1 MTDAA
6 GGGARVGPPP
16 AGAPSAAGGRPLGF
30 GLIGTGMAGGCSAC
44 ELEFVEGAR
53 LAAVCSRNPER
64 ARAFAEEHGAPR
76 WYADYRELAADPEVD
91 VVLVLAPTGLHAE
104 MTVAAAE
111 AGKHVLVEKP
121 LEATL
126 EAAHRMIRV
135 CRERGVQLGVIFQM
149 RFGRVAAALGDL
161 LRGGGLGPIYLADAV
176 DKASRTPAYYASAA
190 WRGTE
195 ALEGGGCLMTQSIH
209 VLDLLQHLVGPIAAV
224 TGRMATRRH
233 AIEVEDTAAA
243 LLQFENGALGTL
255 TSATSVRPALLSR
268 LAVHGE
274 RGTVVANAQYDKFLV
289 WEVEGAPGPP
299 DLPETTRW
307 RDTDD
312 PWSYPQTRHRVQ
324 LRDIVEAVRV
334 GRPPVLDGEEAL
346 RSLRVIQAIRHSAR
360 LGREVR
366 LADPLPGEP

>member
-1 MTDAA
+1 M
-6 GGGARVGPPP
+6 
-16 AGAPSAAGGRPLGF
+16 
-30 GLIGTGMAGGCSAC
+30 
-44 ELEFVEGAR
+44 
-53 LAAVCSRNPER
+53 
-64 ARAFAEEHGAPR
+64 
-76 WYADYRELAADPEVD
+76 
-91 VVLVLAPTGLHAE
+91 
-104 MTVAAAE
+104 
-111 AGKHVLVEKP
+111 
-121 LEATL
+121 
-126 EAAHRMIRV
+126 
-135 CRERGVQLGVIFQM
+135 QLGVIFQM

-289 WEVEGAPGPP
+289 WRSRARPGRRTCPRP
-299 DLPETTRW
+299 RAGGTPTTPGRTRRPATGCSFGTWW
-307 RDTDD
+307 RRCARGGPRCSTA
-312 PWSYPQTRHRVQ
+312 RR
-324 LRDIVEAVRV
+324 R
-334 GRPPVLDGEEAL
+334 
-346 RSLRVIQAIRHSAR
+346 SAR
-360 LGREVR
+360 SG
-366 LADPLPGEP
+366 